1 MKNKLKLIVLLIVA
15 LYLLAVA
22 EKHCET
28 KNKYHV
34 DYERQK

>member
-1 MKNKLKLIVLLIVA
+1 MNKKIKIIVLLIVA
-15 LYLLAVA
+15 LFLLAVT

-34 DYERQK
+34 DYER